1 MIEKIIIEYL
11 TAQGFLSF
19 LEMPKT
25 MPQGNFIIIQKTGSS
40 ISNHIKSATVAIQTY
55 SNSLVGAIELNEQ
68 VKAVMDNIIDL
79 DDIGGCE
86 LNSDYNFTDTA
97 IKKYRYQAVF
107 DITYY

>member
-1 MIEKIIIEYL
+1 
-11 TAQGFLSF
+11 
-19 LEMPKT
+19 MPKT

-68 VKAVMDNIIDL
+68 VKAVMDSIIDL

-86 LNSDYNFTDTA
+86 LNSDYNFTDTETHR
-97 IKKYRYQAVF
+97 YRYQAVYDVTF
-107 DITYY
+107 

>member
-55 SNSLVGAIELNEQ
+55 LHRYLANMITGE
-68 VKAVMDNIIDL
+68 
-79 DDIGGCE
+79 
-86 LNSDYNFTDTA
+86 
-97 IKKYRYQAVF
+97 IK
-107 DITYY
+107 